1 MSSPLSPTG
10 AVTKTGPAAVSAR
23 HAVAA
28 ASAGNVVEF
37 YDNIAFGLLAAT
49 LGKVFFPS
57 TDPAVSLLAAF
68 SAFAVTFLARPFG
81 GLIFGSLGDRLGR
94 QRTLIFVILL
104 MTVATVGIGLLPG
117 YDVIGIAAPILLVV
131 LRIVQGLSFGG
142 ELGGVLAFIV
152 EHAKTNKRGSLVGLV
167 MAAAF
172 VGNLLALAVITA
184 LSSVL
189 SPADMLAWGWRVPFL
204 FAGPLGLIGLYIR
217 RRLDETPAFRA
228 ILEAGEVE
236 QFPLRTVVRGHYKS
250 LLKCAGL
257 AIVALLPIYLME
269 AYNTNYLLVTVRISQ
284 SEALVATLVA
294 TVVAMAFTVL
304 SGRLSDRFGRRPVL
318 FGSLALAIVL
328 AYPAYMVMMSG
339 SAAFAVAGQTLMGV
353 IRGSVTGITA
363 IVMIE
368 LFPTRLRYSGFALAY
383 GLTAAIFGGTVPLV
397 ATYLVGIT
405 ANPFAPA
412 FYLMLVAAISLA
424 TAFSVRETAPN
435 SPRRA
440 TTKASSR

>member
-1 MSSPLSPTG
+1 MNSPSSQAGTSTQ
-10 AVTKTGPAAVSAR
+10 TQPATVSAR
-23 HAVAA
+23 HAVIA

-57 TDPAVSLLAAF
+57 TDPGVSLLAAF

-81 GLIFGSLGDRLGR
+81 GLVFGSLGDRLGR

-117 YDVIGIAAPILLVV
+117 YDVIGIAAPILLIL

-152 EHAKTNKRGSLVGLV
+152 EHAKSNNRGTLVGLV

-172 VGNLLALAVITA
+172 VGNLLALAVITGLSA
-184 LSSVL
+184 FLSS
-189 SPADMLAWGWRVPFL
+189 AEMLAWGWRIPFL
-204 FAGPLGLIGLYIR
+204 LAGPLGLIGLYIR

-228 ILEAGEVE
+228 IQEAGEIE
-236 QFPLRTVVRGHYKS
+236 QFPLRAVVRGHYKA

-284 SEALVATLVA
+284 SDALTATLVA

-304 SGRLSDRFGRRPVL
+304 SGRLSDRYGRKPVL
-318 FGSLALAIVL
+318 LASLIVAILL
-328 AYPAYMVMMSG
+328 AYPAYVVMIAG
-339 SAAFAVAGQTLMGV
+339 SALSAVAGQTLMGI
-353 IRGSVTGITA
+353 IRGGVTGITA
-363 IVMIE
+363 VAMIE

-397 ATYLVGIT
+397 ATYLVEVT
-405 ANPFAPA
+405 ENPFAPA
-412 FYLMLVAAISLA
+412 FYLMVIAAISLA
-424 TAFSVRETAPN
+424 TALTLRETAPFK
-435 SPRRA
+435 SQ
-440 TTKASSR
+440 TTRINT